1 MNLRKQFTNEL
12 IRLAEEDD
20 KIILLTGDL
29 GFNVLEPF
37 IEKFPERYINCGITE
52 CNMIGVAAGL
62 ALGGYKPYVYSNQI
76 FLVMRA
82 YEFIRDEICFNNLD
96 VKLIGTGA
104 SGFLGFSHNL
114 VDNENINDLL
124 KNLPNIKV
132 YNPTESGLNTVLK
145 SIGSA
150 FIKI

>member
-1 MNLRKQFTNEL
+1 MDLRKQFTTEL
-12 IRLAEEDD
+12 IKLAEKDD

-29 GFNVLEPF
+29 GFNILEPF
-37 IEKFPERYINCGITE
+37 IEKFPKQYINCGIAE
-52 CNMIGVAAGL
+52 QNMIGIAAGL

-76 FLVMRA
+76 FLIMRG
-82 YEFIRDEICFNNLD
+82 YEMIRDEICFNNLD

-114 VDNENINDLL
+114 EGTENIDDLL
-124 KNLPNIKV
+124 KNLPNIRIC
-132 YNPTESGLNTVLK
+132 YPNEETLEIELK

>member
-1 MNLRKQFTNEL
+1 MDLRKQFTTEL
-12 IRLAEEDD
+12 IKLAEQDD

-37 IEKFPERYINCGITE
+37 IEKFPERYINCGIAE
-52 CNMIGVAAGL
+52 QNMIGVAAGL
-62 ALGGYKPYVYSNQI
+62 ALGGFKPYVYSNQI

-104 SGFLGFSHNL
+104 AGFLGFSHNL
-114 VDNENINDLL
+114 VDNENIEDLL
-124 KNLPNIKV
+124 KNLPIKV
-132 YNPTESGLNTVLK
+132 YNPTESELNIVLK